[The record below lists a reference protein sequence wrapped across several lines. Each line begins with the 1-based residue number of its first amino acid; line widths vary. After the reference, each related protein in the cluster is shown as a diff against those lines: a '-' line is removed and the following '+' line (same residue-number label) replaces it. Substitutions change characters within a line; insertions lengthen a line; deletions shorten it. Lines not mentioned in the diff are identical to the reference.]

1 MVMRLIVVG
10 VVQNKAGEILI
21 CKMPRNRGV
30 FPGQWGLPGGGIEEG
45 ETVETALRRELEEE
59 VGLEVTNI
67 RPLFF
72 TDGVYQK
79 TFPDGSRQ
87 EIYML
92 FLLFSCQAQSEFV
105 RLIGRMI
112 VIPVIYAVI
121 HPETFLIFPVLLLSI
136 YLFRRIRISALQQ
149 DQPAAG
155 TLGLRSQR

>member
-79 TFPDGSRQ
+79 TFPDGSQQ
-87 EIYML
+87 EIYMI

-105 RLIGRMI
+105 RLNAEFEAYWW
-112 VIPVIYAVI
+112 VKPEAVKGYDLNV
-121 HPETFLIFPVLLLSI
+121 ETIKTFTRLGLLS
-136 YLFRRIRISALQQ
+136 
-149 DQPAAG
+149 
-155 TLGLRSQR
+155 